1 MQRVILFL
9 GLVLATTVAAHA
21 GVATAAEPVYDR
33 QLAQRLGADERGM
46 RPYVLAILKTGPA
59 TGLAPEETRRL
70 FEGHFA
76 NIQRLS
82 DQGAL
87 VIAGPLDAN
96 PRQYRGLFILVATTR
111 EEAEKL
117 VSTDPAVAAGIFVVE
132 YYPWYGSAALMEAPA
147 IHRRL
152 QPPKATAQ

>member
-9 GLVLATTVAAHA
+9 GLVLAAMVAGHA
-21 GVATAAEPVYDR
+21 GASTAAEAVHDR

-59 TGLAPEETRRL
+59 TGLAPEESRRL

-82 DQGAL
+82 DQGVL
-87 VIAGPLDAN
+87 VIAGPLGTN
-96 PRQYRGLFILVATTR
+96 PRQYRGLFILAVSTQD
-111 EEAEKL
+111 EAERL
-117 VSTDPAVAAGIFVVE
+117 VSTDPAVAAGVFVVE

-152 QPPKATAQ
+152 QPPPPAQ